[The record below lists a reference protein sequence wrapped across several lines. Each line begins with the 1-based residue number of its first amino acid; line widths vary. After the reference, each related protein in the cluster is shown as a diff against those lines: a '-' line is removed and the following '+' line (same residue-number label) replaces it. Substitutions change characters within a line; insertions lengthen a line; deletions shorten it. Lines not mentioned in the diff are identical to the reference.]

1 MEQSYP
7 QTDDII
13 NFISTIEYAMI
24 TMSTKK
30 VYFDTANKV
39 ALVLRKHRGN
49 DKSCMYCYSAVMH
62 PFKIPGI
69 STHTA
74 CVRLR
79 KKYLGFLIEHVRTL

>member
-1 MEQSYP
+1 MRQSYIQADTIVNFNP
-7 QTDDII
+7 SAKYIIHDHHDD
-13 NFISTIEYAMI
+13 
-24 TMSTKK
+24 KK
-30 VYFDTANKV
+30 VYFDKFNKV

-79 KKYLGFLIEHVRTL
+79 KIFYVLYGPNC